1 MWRDVIWSGF
11 NLMTAGLLVTA
22 CTLAPISINA
32 RFKKDLPAFWHYL
45 VLIIIGYWFI
55 DFTSEDGLGILTV
68 AKDFATN
75 FILFNFDF
83 SSERMTTSTID

>member
-1 MWRDVIWSGF
+1 
-11 NLMTAGLLVTA
+11 MTAGLLVTA

-55 DFTSEDGLGILTV
+55 DFTSGDGLGILTV
-68 AKDFATN
+68 AKDLH
-75 FILFNFDF
+75 FILFLTLIFRLR
-83 SSERMTTSTID
+83 E

>member
-1 MWRDVIWSGF
+1 
-11 NLMTAGLLVTA
+11 MTAGLLVTA

-32 RFKKDLPAFWHYL
+32 CFKKDLPAFWHYL

-68 AKDFATN
+68 AKDFATH
-75 FILFNFDF
+75 FSIFFNFDF

>member
-1 MWRDVIWSGF
+1 
-11 NLMTAGLLVTA
+11 MTAGLLVTA
-22 CTLAPISINA
+22 CTFAPISINA

-55 DFTSEDGLGILTV
+55 DYTSGDGLGILTV
-68 AKDFATN
+68 AKDFATH
-75 FILFNFDF
+75 FSIFFNFDF

>member
-1 MWRDVIWSGF
+1 
-11 NLMTAGLLVTA
+11 MTAGLLVTA
-22 CTLAPISINA
+22 CTFAPISINA

-55 DFTSEDGLGILTV
+55 DFTSGDGLGILTV

-75 FILFNFDF
+75 FILFLTLIFRLR
-83 SSERMTTSTID
+83 E